1 MRKDRLWTKA
11 KLNGA
16 RFSFSRQA
24 TGKGQLRV
32 INRPAT
38 AGTQFKIRM
47 AIGSPTCCAPLSDG
61 DSNRF
66 EGRSSRHL
74 KRRPFRTVPNGRST
88 KLWRKIASPSLDLRN
103 RCISSTAPPWRGAPF
118 IGFYEALAIAEHQRE
133 RTVAEGEELGS
144 NLLRVDQRSCKQWSE
159 RTRGTSPD
167 VGSGPMRA
175 PTDRLPFSFGVAVSD
190 RRQLASA
197 PSWQRHL
204 RHDQPSRHC
213 GIVPYV
219 LRQTARTLDRDLDCD
234 IAAGVTG

>member
-1 MRKDRLWTKA
+1 VRKDRLWTKA

-16 RFSFSRQA
+16 RFSFWRQA

-38 AGTQFKIRM
+38 AGAQFKIRM

-159 RTRGTSPD
+159 RTRGKSPD
-167 VGSGPMRA
+167 VGSRPMRA
-175 PTDRLPFSFGVAVSD
+175 QPIACLSAPELPPQIDASLPARLPGSD
-190 RRQLASA
+190 IYGMI
-197 PSWQRHL
+197 
-204 RHDQPSRHC
+204 QPSRHC
-213 GIVPYV
+213 AIGGYV
-219 LRQTARTLDRDLDCD
+219 LRQQRRRW
-234 IAAGVTG
+234 IEKP